1 MLEIRLEAELGD
13 PPRRLK
19 SVLLTGHMLLL
30 LLEGV
35 DHISITRGWGRV
47 CPSVVKSFKRLL
59 LDLGR

>member
-1 MLEIRLEAELGD
+1 MLKIRLEAELGD
-13 PPRRLK
+13 LPCRLK

-35 DHISITRGWGRV
+35 DHISITRGWGRI